1 MSLDLELRDVQL
13 DYGGDPAL
21 RDLSFHLPAGTLCGL
36 LGRNGSGK
44 TTLLSLVASLFR
56 PSAGTIRVGGADPF
70 ESPTLMAQIGLT
82 GDPGEAGMY
91 KVRDAL
97 ELARI
102 LRPTWDD
109 AYARRLLD
117 RFDVPR
123 KQAIKTL
130 SRGKR
135 AALGCICG
143 LAARTPITM
152 FDEPHLGMD
161 VPTRYAFYDELLSD
175 YMAHP
180 RTIILSTHHIDEVA
194 SLFAQVLII
203 DRGRLVVHDDTD
215 NLRER
220 GAEVVGPTA
229 DVDRLVAG
237 LTVLNERTLGG
248 TTSAVTYGGMSDE
261 QRREAARR
269 GLELKPIPLQDLFVH
284 LTEEAS

>member
-1 MSLDLELRDVQL
+1 MTRWS
-13 DYGGDPAL
+13 Y
-21 RDLSFHLPAGTLCGL
+21 
-36 LGRNGSGK
+36 
-44 TTLLSLVASLFR
+44 
-56 PSAGTIRVGGADPF
+56 
-70 ESPTLMAQIGLT
+70 
-82 GDPGEAGMY
+82 
-91 KVRDAL
+91 
-97 ELARI
+97 ARI

-109 AYARRLLD
+109 AYRLARRLLD

-194 SLFAQVLII
+194 SLFAACSSSTGGGSSSTTTPTTCVN
-203 DRGRLVVHDDTD
+203 V
-215 NLRER
+215 R

-284 LTEEAS
+284 LTEEAA

>member
-1 MSLDLELRDVQL
+1 
-13 DYGGDPAL
+13 
-21 RDLSFHLPAGTLCGL
+21 
-36 LGRNGSGK
+36 
-44 TTLLSLVASLFR
+44 
-56 PSAGTIRVGGADPF
+56 
-70 ESPTLMAQIGLT
+70 MAQIGLI
-82 GDPGEAGMY
+82 GDPGDAGMY
-91 KVRDAL
+91 RVRDVL
-97 ELARI
+97 ELART

-123 KQAIKTL
+123 KKTIKTL

-194 SLFAQVLII
+194 SLFGQVVII
-203 DRGRLVVHDDTD
+203 DQGRLVVHDDAD

-220 GAEVVGPTA
+220 GTEVVGPA
-229 DVDRLVAG
+229 DAVDRAVAG
-237 LTVLNERTLGG
+237 LTLLNERTLGG
-248 TTSAVTYGGMSDE
+248 TKAAVTYGGMSDE
-261 QRREAARR
+261 QRRRATRQ
-269 GLELKPIPLQDLFVH
+269 GLELRPIPLQDLFLH
-284 LTEEAS
+284 LTTAEPNGNSNDGDHVGTIDEEKAS